1 MKFYAPSAKLSV
13 RFGAYYFAEMT
24 LARSLKTY
32 STFVPDFAEVDI
44 YLNFF
49 YLAHAF
55 IFYYPTELFKSD
67 LFPTNI
73 IVAYSAFDLHS

>member
-1 MKFYAPSAKLSV
+1 M
-13 RFGAYYFAEMT
+13 
-24 LARSLKTY
+24 
-32 STFVPDFAEVDI
+32 PDFAEVEI

-67 LFPTNI
+67 LFPTNM
-73 IVAYSAFDLHS
+73 IVAYSALDLHS